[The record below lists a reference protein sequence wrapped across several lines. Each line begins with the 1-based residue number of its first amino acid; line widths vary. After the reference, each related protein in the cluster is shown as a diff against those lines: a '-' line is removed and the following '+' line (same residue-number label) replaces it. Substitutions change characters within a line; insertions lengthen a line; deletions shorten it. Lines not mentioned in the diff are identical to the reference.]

1 MIYKIYRDIVNFFL
15 IRKAIKKAKR
25 NALWKKYNL
34 RHDWIYR
41 TYTVI
46 NATKYEIGDEPVV
59 LQAKIV
65 EKTKPINAFVD
76 SLKIGDLVAV
86 SIEKIPESESFLLV
100 YYPIFNYLT
109 VWRIFVFSLLL
120 IIGIGIGLAFL

>member
-1 MIYKIYRDIVNFFL
+1 M
-15 IRKAIKKAKR
+15 
-25 NALWKKYNL
+25 WKKYNL

-76 SLKIGDLVAV
+76 SLNIGDLVAV
-86 SIEKIPESESFLLV
+86 SIEKIPESDSFLLV

-120 IIGIGIGLAFL
+120 ITGIGIGLAFL